1 MAWFWT
7 DDLARMLINAGI
19 SERSLS
25 DLLSRPAAIA
35 AADTESA
42 LEMARRLAQID
53 ERETD
58 AA

>member
-7 DDLARMLINAGI
+7 DDLARILVADGL
-19 SERSLS
+19 SERAVA

-35 AADTESA
+35 APDQEAA
-42 LEMARRLAQID
+42 LLVARRLVGVEPQA
-53 ERETD
+53 TD

>member
-7 DDLARMLINAGI
+7 DDLARMLIDTGV

-35 AADTESA
+35 ASDTEAA
-42 LEMARRLAQID
+42 LQVARRLAQIED
-53 ERETD
+53 RETD

>member
-1 MAWFWT
+1 
-7 DDLARMLINAGI
+7 MLIDTGVP
-19 SERSLS
+19 ERSLS

-42 LEMARRLAQID
+42 LQAARRLAQID

>member
-7 DDLARMLINAGI
+7 DDLARMLIDTGI
-19 SERSLS
+19 PERSLS

-35 AADTESA
+35 AGDTESA
-42 LEMARRLAQID
+42 LQIARRLAQID

>member
-1 MAWFWT
+1 
-7 DDLARMLINAGI
+7 MLIDTGV

-35 AADTESA
+35 ASDAEAA
-42 LEMARRLAQID
+42 LQVARRLAQIED
-53 ERETD
+53 RETD

>member
-7 DDLARMLINAGI
+7 DDLARMLIDTGI

-25 DLLSRPAAIA
+25 DLLSRPAAVA
-35 AADTESA
+35 AVDAEAA
-42 LEMARRLAQID
+42 LEVARRLAHID
-53 ERETD
+53 EHETD